1 MGNLCATPAKEAG
14 RGAPDVRTVV
24 KKEEGNVS
32 SKKAVKFDKETKDN
46 NQDAASNGSMD
57 DFNDK
62 FNQTRERAE
71 TYAN

>member
-1 MGNLCATPAKEAG
+1 
-14 RGAPDVRTVV
+14 
-24 KKEEGNVS
+24 VS